1 KPDRLLAAA
10 YVAEHGSMPS
20 TYQAPSGEKV
30 GAWLYRQQ
38 QKLKKGTLP
47 EVQARLLAD
56 SGLA

>member
-1 KPDRLLAAA
+1 AA

-20 TYQAPSGEKV
+20 TYQASSGEKV

-47 EVQARLLAD
+47 EAQARLLAD